1 MIQRTRPREY
11 DGFLLSPCSQS
22 KVSLLSAAVAQA
34 NYATGAVGKPMSCRI
49 FQIAYVQEEHY
60 HCGNRIQLLATFDLK
75 LMSERGRMR
84 SNVKCL
90 LSFLGRSKIPLIL
103 AFSIP
108 LRVPWRSKDAF
119 PVIRTFTRK
128 AQALSS
134 KAEECLLFLQ
144 RIKPFYFLLKFDSVY
159 WQ

>member
-1 MIQRTRPREY
+1 MIQGARPREY
-11 DGFLLSPCSQS
+11 DGFLLSTCSQS

-49 FQIAYVQEEHY
+49 FPIAYIQKEHY
-60 HCGNRIQLLATFDLK
+60 HCSNWIQLLETFDLK

-84 SNVKCL
+84 SHVKWL
-90 LSFLGRSKIPLIL
+90 LSFLSRSKIPLIL

-108 LRVPWRSKDAF
+108 LRVPWRSKDTF
-119 PVIRTFTRK
+119 SVITTSMRK
-128 AQALSS
+128 VQALSS
-134 KAEECLLFLQ
+134 KAKECLLFLQ
-144 RIKPFYFLLKFDSVY
+144 RTKPFCFLLKIGSVY